1 MKFLSESGNERKVLL
16 LLVVTVALLAAT
28 FMMPRLAQDPAYHLF
43 ADSREWMGIPN
54 TWNVL
59 SNIPFVIVG
68 GYGLFSVATSGTT
81 PILRRIYCL
90 VFLGIVLTGVGSAW
104 YHLSPDNDRL
114 VYDRLPM
121 VIIFMSFLAAV
132 LASWV
137 GERWAERLVLPLL
150 LLGVGS
156 VLWWHHTEVGGNGDL
171 RLYGFVQF
179 YPMVLT
185 PVLLL
190 MQKRDSGLRF
200 DTRRLLLWVVFWYLL
215 AKAAEHWDELV
226 FHTLGFMSGHS
237 LKHLLSSIA
246 CLYICLYFR
255 ATYGRRPHRI
265 T

>member
-1 MKFLSESGNERKVLL
+1 MKFLPQSGNERRVLL
-16 LLVVTVALLAAT
+16 LLLVTVVLLIVT
-28 FMMPRLAQDPAYHLF
+28 FMMPRIAQDPAYHLF
-43 ADSREWMGIPN
+43 ADSRGWMGIPN
-54 TWNVL
+54 TRNVL
-59 SNIPFVIVG
+59 SNITFVIVG
-68 GYGLFSVATSGTT
+68 VYGLFSIAGTGAT

-90 VFLGIVLTGVGSAW
+90 VFLGIFLTGVGSGW

-121 VIIFMSFLAAV
+121 VIIFMSFLTAV
-132 LASWV
+132 LAGWV
-137 GERWAERLVLPLL
+137 GEQWAERLVLPLL
-150 LLGVGS
+150 LLGVAS
-156 VLWWHHTEVGGNGDL
+156 VLWWHHTEVAGRGDL

-190 MQKRDSGLRF
+190 LQKRNPRLSF

-237 LKHLLSSIA
+237 LKHLLSGIA

-255 ATYGRRPHRI
+255 ATYGRYPEPV